1 MTIKSPSS
9 WQCWSIAVGS
19 PLRLQQ
25 RRLNHENASQQ
36 SMPEEEALFKSL
48 MIMSHRCFL
57 YDALFLPFKR
67 KKIDIFQDS
76 QQAAWLTF
84 FSCSFCHQ
92 SRQSSSLKLSLSLS
106 SKNDKSLFTLLFV
119 FHDKTFGI
127 EFFFSHFFLHCMFM
141 KEGSRENYIRG
152 YETIVLIVECFF
164 HWRSQ
169 VKIDRKPCLGR
180 WIDRSILKRLTLFWR
195 RASLLNTGI
204 FNERT
209 ETGMIM
215 VIIIMIPVVIRRTE
229 AWEWLEL
236 CKRKSKYDESSRK
249 SILCTFSS
257 YSFRQ
262 KTAGVEKKTF
272 RQDFSSTLLC

>member
-127 EFFFSHFFLHCMFM
+127 EFFFSHFFLALHVY
-141 KEGSRENYIRG
+141 EGGITRELHQRIWDNSSNSR
-152 YETIVLIVECFF
+152 VLLPLTKSGQNRQEALSWKMDWSLDIKKVNF
-164 HWRSQ
+164 
-169 VKIDRKPCLGR
+169 
-180 WIDRSILKRLTLFWR
+180 IL
-195 RASLLNTGI
+195 
-204 FNERT
+204 E
-209 ETGMIM
+209 
-215 VIIIMIPVVIRRTE
+215 
-229 AWEWLEL
+229 
-236 CKRKSKYDESSRK
+236 K
-249 SILCTFSS
+249 SISS
-257 YSFRQ
+257 QHRNFQWENGNRHDN
-262 KTAGVEKKTF
+262 G
-272 RQDFSSTLLC
+272 DHHHDPSSH